1 MSLRMPVFWHLSG
14 MVQRI
19 LQSEQKDT
27 LLLTA
32 LAQNPEGAKGH
43 WDALDQLTPE
53 PIKVSGAATV
63 RASCKADEGGMDI
76 LRSLAG

>member
-1 MSLRMPVFWHLSG
+1 MSVFWHLSG

-27 LLLTA
+27 LHLTA
-32 LAQNPEGAKGH
+32 LAQNPEGAQEH
-43 WDALDQLTPE
+43 WEALDKLTPD
-53 PIKVSGAATV
+53 PIILNQAATV
-63 RASCKADEGGMDI
+63 KASCKADEGGMDI